1 MRPCLHVIELGQLLK
16 NLRKLSGLVHL
27 ELPDCPDDV
36 IDDPV
41 MTAICDN
48 LPCLH
53 HLDLRGNP
61 GITDLGTLDLLQDHN
76 WTKDWVK
83 DTLKEKV
90 LLGSR

>member
-1 MRPCLHVIELGQLLK
+1 MYLLYILNK

-27 ELPDCPDDV
+27 ELPDCPEDV

-61 GITDLGTLDLLQDHN
+61 GISDIGTLDLLQDHN
-76 WTKDWVK
+76 WTQDRVK
-83 DTLKEKV
+83 DILKEKV